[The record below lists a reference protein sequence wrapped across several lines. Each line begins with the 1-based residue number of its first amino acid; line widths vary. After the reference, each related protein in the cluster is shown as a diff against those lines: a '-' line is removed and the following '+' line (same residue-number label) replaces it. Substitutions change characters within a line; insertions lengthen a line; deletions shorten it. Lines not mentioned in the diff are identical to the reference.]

1 LSYDRNALNIA
12 NLSPFFELEPMAGK
26 EPLGNPRFSH
36 TFLHGETTVS
46 PTPFEFNPV

>member
-26 EPLGNPRFSH
+26 EPLGNTTMVLHFSKA
-36 TFLHGETTVS
+36 EYR
-46 PTPFEFNPV
+46 